1 VNQIGENGGDIP
13 VGRVKQTREGE
24 GGDDGDTPGNRSIMG
39 EDIPLQSLPLKIRDS
54 CAGP

>member
-24 GGDDGDTPGNRSIMG
+24 GGDDGDTPGNRSI
-39 EDIPLQSLPLKIRDS
+39 
-54 CAGP
+54 